1 MLVTADLERCL
12 TNIRKQRRIYQEG
25 WERTIASMSE
35 WSARYLEIQ
44 KGRGKKRTKKR
55 KGKKKTTTKQT
66 LLFSLYPASV
76 GQWFWGH
83 WHSLTS
89 FKKKA
94 SVSLCFCYC
103 RRNKLAAGLLTCFDS
118 ALLLFHWRTQGW
130 HPETLF
136 LGSHVYQAQYTHC
149 QLDRTTKWLCD
160 DPEATIPHTV
170 QLVGAFMHTV

>member
-1 MLVTADLERCL
+1 MLVRADLEWCL
-12 TNIRKQRRIYQEG
+12 TNISKQRGIYREG
-25 WERTIASMSE
+25 WGRTIAGVSVASE

-44 KGRGKKRTKKR
+44 EEKKKRI
-55 KGKKKTTTKQT
+55 KGKKTPN
-66 LLFSLYPASV
+66 LSCSLYPAFV

-94 SVSLCFCYC
+94 SVSLWFCYC
-103 RRNKLAAGLLTCFDS
+103 SRNKLAAGLLTCFDS

-136 LGSHVYQAQYTHC
+136 LGSHVYQARYAHC
-149 QLDRTTKWLCD
+149 QLDRTTKWLCA

-170 QLVGAFMHTV
+170 QLVGAFMHTI